1 MQLLVA
7 FLSCIFGLFI
17 LVLSGTTLC
26 NFSPIQ
32 RFVFCTQNRTHFPGR
47 LLLYSI
53 RLVQYRLQSKH
64 QARHTTRTTNFNRT
78 RYFQDMSMCIGKF
91 HFTFAGFKVEIG
103 AQTIMS
109 NQDWKISKTEQ
120 TRRLY
125 RDIGAKES
133 VFTFEKYRT
142 KSFC

>member
-1 MQLLVA
+1 MYSKEMFLKSEKISKKIKKMQLLVA

-53 RLVQYRLQSKH
+53 RLVQYRLQCSYVSHRKLKNSILVGSVLVH
-64 QARHTTRTTNFNRT
+64 PAKDPLLMNFLKSYNSTR
-78 RYFQDMSMCIGKF
+78 FQQMIANAMLQCL
-91 HFTFAGFKVEIG
+91 H
-103 AQTIMS
+103 
-109 NQDWKISKTEQ
+109 
-120 TRRLY
+120 
-125 RDIGAKES
+125 
-133 VFTFEKYRT
+133 
-142 KSFC
+142 